1 MNVEIFTE
9 EYVAMTYSDVASLPT
24 DTQLTSMSKAGY
36 KFRLNGKVVSAK
48 KIKEIK
54 VNDIEV

>member
-9 EYVAMTYSDVASLPT
+9 EYVAMIYSDVASLPT
-24 DTQLTSMSKAGY
+24 DAQLTSMAKAGY
-36 KFRLNGKVVSAK
+36 KFRLNGKIVSAK

-54 VNDIEV
+54 TGEKK